1 MKLLEEKKR
10 GFQLN
15 LTSLIDVM
23 FILIIFYSVTSTFM
37 EQPGIELNLPE
48 ASNTQ
53 VAQLKDNVLFVYPDS
68 SIYLNQRKIP
78 LDSLDKALEQLKQ
91 KSKTGILI
99 LQADEKIPNGF
110 VVKLMDIASQ
120 KGFDQLTI
128 STEEKK

>member
-1 MKLLEEKKR
+1 MKLIEQKKK
-10 GFQLN
+10 GIQLN

-48 ASNTQ
+48 ASTSEVVQ
-53 VAQLKDNVLFVYPDS
+53 IKDNVLFIYPDS
-68 SIYLNQRKIP
+68 SIYLNQKKIS
-78 LDSLDKALEQLKQ
+78 LDSLDKALEQLKA
-91 KSKTGILI
+91 KSKSSNLI

-128 STEEKK
+128 STEEK